1 MPSLRL
7 LVASLVLSTIV
18 WAGTPRAEAPP
29 PEIVGRVA
37 ATPGGVSLRPAGG
50 EWGDSARNDP
60 VASGMSLRT
69 STGGRATLGIGARIV
84 TLSGG
89 SEIDIARL
97 DDDIFEIVLRQGRI
111 GVHVARLDPGE
122 TVEIDL
128 SRGGLWLLAPGDY
141 DIIAGNE
148 QSPARVAVFDGR
160 ARFVGGGA
168 GATG

>member
-1 MPSLRL
+1 MRPGEESWKGSKSTQIRQSVAGAPARRTVQRRRRVRDPAGFPQLARVCALRSLGNTQGRTFVTKLGCYHRCMPSLRL
-7 LVASLVLSTIV
+7 LVASLVLSSIV
-18 WAGTPRAEAPP
+18 WAGTARAEAPP

-89 SEIDIARL
+89 SELDIARL
-97 DDDIFEIVLRQGRI
+97 DD
-111 GVHVARLDPGE
+111 
-122 TVEIDL
+122 
-128 SRGGLWLLAPGDY
+128 
-141 DIIAGNE
+141 AG
-148 QSPARVAVFDGR
+148 
-160 ARFVGGGA
+160 
-168 GATG
+168 